1 LCVLLDSKI
10 LLEAWYT
17 LPEKVKGLVSA
28 ADVEFKLEN
37 ISRGEEREFT
47 VAEALVLTAVFSY
60 CQKLVAD
67 MAVAARPKSNTSQS
81 RMAIKRVVDASKT
94 RTKFGDLSAASV
106 RQFLKWPLLSGGTLP
121 RLQKAKKG
129 ETRAVPASEAAAA
142 ALAVLPR
149 ASAKSP
155 IDLDGGD
162 GNERAAKKPYDI
174 LHEASYAIDAPAGD
188 RRVLARNIAMH
199 NEELAQQ
206 AAALELTRTLR
217 KSAAEQERLELA
229 RTLRESAMEQDRFEC
244 AEALVLAQA
253 TRESEAEYARFER
266 DTFREFDADPSGE
279 MDRDEFYSF
288 FSSFVGG
295 GGENVSG
302 SDDLE
307 DVFGYSDSLEVCVCC
322 SLRGRMP

>member
-1 LCVLLDSKI
+1 MLLDSKI

-47 VAEALVLTAVFSY
+47 VAEALVLTAVFPY
-60 CQKLVAD
+60 CPKLVAD
-67 MAVAARPKSNTSQS
+67 MAVAARPKSNTSQL

-162 GNERAAKKPYDI
+162 GN
-174 LHEASYAIDAPAGD
+174 
-188 RRVLARNIAMH
+188 
-199 NEELAQQ
+199 
-206 AAALELTRTLR
+206 
-217 KSAAEQERLELA
+217 
-229 RTLRESAMEQDRFEC
+229 
-244 AEALVLAQA
+244 
-253 TRESEAEYARFER
+253 
-266 DTFREFDADPSGE
+266 
-279 MDRDEFYSF
+279 
-288 FSSFVGG
+288 
-295 GGENVSG
+295 
-302 SDDLE
+302 
-307 DVFGYSDSLEVCVCC
+307 
-322 SLRGRMP
+322 

>member
-1 LCVLLDSKI
+1 MTFLWLL
-10 LLEAWYT
+10 
-17 LPEKVKGLVSA
+17 V
-28 ADVEFKLEN
+28 
-37 ISRGEEREFT
+37 R
-47 VAEALVLTAVFSY
+47 ALR
-60 CQKLVAD
+60 D
-67 MAVAARPKSNTSQS
+67 
-81 RMAIKRVVDASKT
+81 
-94 RTKFGDLSAASV
+94 
-106 RQFLKWPLLSGGTLP
+106 
-121 RLQKAKKG
+121 
-129 ETRAVPASEAAAA
+129 ASEAAAA

-188 RRVLARNIAMH
+188 RRVLAHNIAMH

-217 KSAAEQERLELA
+217 KSA
-229 RTLRESAMEQDRFEC
+229 MEQDRFEC
-244 AEALVLAQA
+244 AEALVLAQS
-253 TRESEAEYARFER
+253 TRESEAEYAQFER
-266 DTFREFDADPSGE
+266 DTFRESDADPSGE

-288 FSSFVGG
+288 FSSCVGG

-307 DVFGYSDSLEVCVCC
+307 DVFGYSDSH
-322 SLRGRMP
+322 